1 MFTCKKVNHVH
12 LQGKNSQRGGTVSE
26 KLVLGLQDAG
36 EDCFKERLIPL
47 SYLLQ
52 P

>member
-1 MFTCKKVNHVH
+1 MQKGKSCKNS
-12 LQGKNSQRGGTVSE
+12 QGKNSQRDGTVSE

-47 SYLLQ
+47 RYLLQ